1 MRPESVG
8 SLLRFKVLRRP
19 GMVGGML
26 ATILIFSGHFAF
38 FTYLRPFLETVA
50 RPASKGLTDSAGIGV
65 ANFIGTSIAGHL
77 LSRSL
82 RLTLALVPLAMSVL
96 ALMMV
101 TFGHIAL
108 LDGLLVAMW
117 GFAFGLVP
125 VGWSTWLATTV
136 PDEAESA
143 GGLLVA
149 SIQLAISAGRP
160 AVGRCLTSMAPAASL
175 PAAVYSC

>member
-1 MRPESVG
+1 MI
-8 SLLRFKVLRRP
+8 
-19 GMVGGML
+19 GGML

-50 RPASKGLTDSAGIGV
+50 QASVEGVSLILLGFGV

-77 LSRSL
+77 LARSL

-101 TFGHIAL
+101 TFGHVAL

-125 VGWSTWLATTV
+125 VGWSTGLPLRCRMKLKARAACWWRLFSWRLAPV
-136 PDEAESA
+136 R
-143 GGLLVA
+143 L
-149 SIQLAISAGRP
+149 
-160 AVGRCLTSMAPAASL
+160 
-175 PAAVYSC
+175 AAVRYSISTARAAFLSAAACCWSAPW